1 MCSIIWLRE
10 MLDAKDVVTLKRL
23 SMSWEAVCT
32 VSMRLLMLCLFTCVA
47 YQVTFKIE
55 TMWTR
60 VSCCEDC
67 VAISWLILVL
77 ILCISLVVAVPVS
90 QLSAVPRKGNRL
102 LLWQVMGCGWF
113 EFINLIADVIVVSLD
128 VYISCMFDSSS

>member
-1 MCSIIWLRE
+1 
-10 MLDAKDVVTLKRL
+10 
-23 SMSWEAVCT
+23 
-32 VSMRLLMLCLFTCVA
+32 MLCLFTCVA
-47 YQVTFKIE
+47 YRVTFKME

-102 LLWQVMGCGWF
+102 LLHRGDGLWLGQV
-113 EFINLIADVIVVSLD
+113 D
-128 VYISCMFDSSS
+128 